1 MLPAIAFSAA
11 VHGDRFFL
19 ITRALAI
26 SLLFMLAGSAIA
38 ATCPSEFVARA
49 SSTMGYGPA
58 VSGEYC
64 EGMLQE
70 MHSAS
75 MTVQVFQFATV
86 TDSLLGAR
94 IIYVGIPPAIP
105 SVAVEVTGHAAY
117 MPYRFDATIAA
128 GSRVRLAT
136 DKVIVPASIPVSS
149 LGFIARRQD
158 MPSMLVPVLLSG
170 QAQPSAARA
179 YLFGVRSNLQ
189 VAEVHYSIID
199 EAGTIRFEKTIPHD
213 FAPAEVISLQIGIL
227 PPGRYGLTVRTRQT
241 PDDPA
246 HDGMLYQ
253 RFTIP

>member
-1 MLPAIAFSAA
+1 MLPTIAFSAA
-11 VHGDRFFL
+11 VHGYLFSL
-19 ITRALAI
+19 STRALTI
-26 SLLFMLAGSAIA
+26 SLLFMLTGSAIA
-38 ATCPSEFVARA
+38 ATCPSEFTARA

-58 VSGEYC
+58 VSGDYC
-64 EGMLQE
+64 EGMLKE

-75 MTVQVFQFATV
+75 MTVQLFQFSTV

-94 IIYVGIPPAIP
+94 VIYVGIPSVIP
-105 SVAVEVTGHAAY
+105 RVAVVVTGLAAY
-117 MPYRFDATIAA
+117 VPYRFDATITA
-128 GSRVRLAT
+128 GGRVRLEL

-149 LGFIARRQD
+149 LGFVARRLD

-170 QAQPSAARA
+170 QAHPSAARA

-199 EAGTIRFEKTIPHD
+199 EAGTTRFEKTIPHE

-253 RFTIP
+253 QFTIP